1 MSDQVAVSEQD
12 EDRLPLLELDPEM
25 VIDVTELIRA
35 EQQGMVLNLVADLYP
50 ADLAQLFYHLEF
62 NEAVVLF
69 SWLPAEKAAR
79 VLPELEDNYRTVL
92 LENQSSERITVL
104 LDLLESDDATDVLA
118 DLPEE
123 IALRVLPRLEDA
135 ASVGELL
142 SYGEETA
149 GGIMGTELLA
159 VRESASLADVTEE
172 VRRNAEIVE
181 PVYVVY
187 IVDDAGRLLGL
198 LSLKQLL
205 LYPADVP
212 IGKVMETDLVTVDP
226 YMDQEEVAR
235 IMERY
240 DLVSLPVVDDDGYLL
255 GRVMIDDVVDVIL
268 EEAEEDIQ
276 RMSGIS
282 GDEEFTASV
291 LAVSGG
297 RLPWLVIGLA
307 GAFLS
312 GMVISIFEEG
322 LEQAIVLATFIPI
335 VTATGGNAAIQSA
348 AISVQALTSGELW
361 AHEVAKRLGKEVSV
375 ALLNGIILSAS
386 LALVVA
392 LIGWMG
398 LLDVSPEDLLRLAVT
413 IGLTMFA
420 IVILATSN
428 GAMTPILLTY
438 VGADPA
444 DSMGPFVTTMN
455 DIIGLTVYFL
465 IANAIYL

>member
-1 MSDQVAVSEQD
+1 MSDNVAVPE
-12 EDRLPLLELDPEM
+12 EGEEPLPPLELDPEM
-25 VIDVTELIRA
+25 VADVGELIRA
-35 EQQGMVLNLVADLYP
+35 EQRGMLLNLVADLYP

-62 NEAVVLF
+62 EDALVLF
-69 SWLPAEKAAR
+69 SWLPDERAGG
-79 VLPELEDNYRTVL
+79 VLPELEDGYRAAL
-92 LENQSSERITVL
+92 LEQQSSGRVTEL
-104 LDLLESDDATDVLA
+104 LDLLESDDATDVIA

-123 IALRVLPRLEDA
+123 VALRVLPRLQDA

-159 VRESASLADVTEE
+159 VEESATMAEVTEE
-172 VRRNAEIVE
+172 VRRNADVVE

-187 IVDDAGRLLGL
+187 IVDEAGHLEGL

-212 IGKVMETDLVTVDP
+212 IGKVMETDLVTVGP
-226 YMDQEEVAR
+226 YVDQEEVAR

-240 DLVSLPVVDDDGYLL
+240 DLVSLPVVDEDGYLL
-255 GRVMIDDVVDVIL
+255 GRVMIDDVVDVIR

-282 GDEEFTASV
+282 GDEEFSASV
-291 LAVSGG
+291 MAVSRG
-297 RLPWLVIGLA
+297 RLPWLAIGLA

-322 LEQAIVLATFIPI
+322 LEQAVVLATFIPI
-335 VTATGGNAAIQSA
+335 VTAMGGNAAIQSA
-348 AISVQALTSGELW
+348 AISVQALASGELW
-361 AHEVAKRLGKEVSV
+361 AHEVAKRLGKEVFV
-375 ALLNGIILSAS
+375 ALLNGLILAGS
-386 LALVVA
+386 LAVVVL
-392 LIGWMG
+392 LIGRMG
-398 LLDVSPEDLLRLAVT
+398 LIDVGPRDLMRLATT
-413 IGLTMFA
+413 IGLTLFTV
-420 IVILATSN
+420 VILATSN
-428 GAMTPILLTY
+428 GAVMPILLTRI
-438 VGADPA
+438 GADPA

-465 IANAIYL
+465 IATAIYL